1 MVMETTGL
9 IFKYK
14 VDRPLRFE
22 ERHGCLKHKE
32 RLDVLPTPYLSTV
45 RLNSTYLEMVG
56 KFYEGKGFLTVVMF
70 VITIIPLS
78 FLLAIA
84 FQNLFEPI
92 QYDNDFNGWVLFGVL
107 ALIAS
112 PGIILAVWTFLREC
126 FRLTHYPIRL
136 NRKLR
141 KLYAIDP
148 YSLKVIE
155 ADWDKMVFVLE
166 RCLHTPMRITQWEIL
181 GHVLDEDGQTVRA
194 TLPFSIVSAQQ
205 DLLKRHWEYM
215 RRYMED
221 GVEEIFDHTSVCL
234 PIADHRETFRFG
246 YQVTMIDDSYPVW
259 IYIAGIL
266 LIPEALGRYLAM
278 RSSDI
283 PRWSKRIEEECQ
295 IDPGDPYAIDA
306 RDNPPD
312 FWKATEK
319 RRSELVASGVVL
331 R

>member
-14 VDRPLRFE
+14 IDRPLRFE
-22 ERHGCLKHKE
+22 ERHGCLKQKE

-56 KFYEGKGFLTVVMF
+56 KFYEGKGFLTVVML
-70 VITIIPLS
+70 VCILLGSGGTGLGIAGS
-78 FLLAIA
+78 FMAFSDGETVFAVLGLLAT
-84 FQNLFEPI
+84 
-92 QYDNDFNGWVLFGVL
+92 VLW
-107 ALIAS
+107 AAT
-112 PGIILAVWTFLREC
+112 LAVSIWTFLREC

-141 KLYAIDP
+141 KLYAVDP

-155 ADWDKMVFVLE
+155 ADWDKMVFVLDKC
-166 RCLHTPMRITQWEIL
+166 RHTPMRITQWEIL

-221 GVEEIFDHTSVCL
+221 GVEEVFDHTSVCL
-234 PIADHRETFRFG
+234 PIADRRETFRFG
-246 YQVTMIDDSYPVW
+246 YQVTLIDDSFPVW
-259 IYIAGIL
+259 IYIAGVL

-278 RSSDI
+278 QTSDI
-283 PRWSKRIEEECQ
+283 PQWSKRIEEECQ
-295 IDPGDPYAIDA
+295 IDPDDPYAIDA
-306 RDNPPD
+306 NDNPSD
-312 FWKATEK
+312 IWKATEK
-319 RRSELVASGVVL
+319 RRSELVASGVLV

>member
-22 ERHGCLKHKE
+22 ERHGCLKQKD

-56 KFYEGKGFLTVVMF
+56 KFYEGKGFLTVVML
-70 VITIIPLS
+70 VCILLGSGGTGLGIAGS
-78 FLLAIA
+78 FMAFSDGETVFAVLGLLAT
-84 FQNLFEPI
+84 
-92 QYDNDFNGWVLFGVL
+92 VLW
-107 ALIAS
+107 AAT
-112 PGIILAVWTFLREC
+112 LAVSIWTFLREC

-141 KLYAIDP
+141 KLYAVDP

-155 ADWDKMVFVLE
+155 ADWDKMVFVLDKC
-166 RCLHTPMRITQWEIL
+166 RHTPMRITQWEIL

-221 GVEEIFDHTSVCL
+221 GVEEVFDHTSVCL
-234 PIADHRETFRFG
+234 PIADRRETFRFG
-246 YQVTMIDDSYPVW
+246 YQVTLIDDSFPVW
-259 IYIAGIL
+259 IYIAGVL

-278 RSSDI
+278 QTSDI
-283 PRWSKRIEEECQ
+283 PQWSKRIEEECR
-295 IDPGDPYAIDA
+295 IDPDDPYAIDA
-306 RDNPPD
+306 NDNPPD

-319 RRSELVASGVVL
+319 RRSELVASGVLV

>member
-14 VDRPLRFE
+14 LDRPLLFE
-22 ERHGCLKHKE
+22 ERHGYLKQKE
-32 RLDVLPTPYLSTV
+32 RLDVLPLPYLSTV

-56 KFYEGKGFLTVVMF
+56 KFYEGKGFLTLVML
-70 VITIIPLS
+70 VIALIPLC
-78 FLLAIA
+78 FLLAIT
-84 FQNLFEPI
+84 FQNLFDPVE
-92 QYDNDFNGWVLFGVL
+92 YDRNINGWMLLGVL

-112 PGIILAVWTFLREC
+112 PGIILSVWTLLREC

-141 KLYAIDP
+141 KLYAVDP
-148 YSLKVIE
+148 YTLKVIE
-155 ADWDKMVFVLE
+155 ADWDKMVFVLDKC
-166 RCLHTPMRITQWEIL
+166 RHTPMRITQWEIL

-194 TLPFSIVSAQQ
+194 TLPFSMVSAQQ

-234 PIADHRETFRFG
+234 PIADRRETFRFG
-246 YQVTMIDDSYPVW
+246 YQVTLVDDSYPVW
-259 IYIAGIL
+259 IYIASIL

-278 RSSDI
+278 QTSDI
-283 PRWSKRIEEECQ
+283 PQWSKRIEEECR
-295 IDPGDPYAIDA
+295 IDPDDPYAIDA
-306 RDNPPD
+306 DDNPPD

-319 RRSELVASGVVL
+319 RRSELVASGLLV

>member
-22 ERHGCLKHKE
+22 EKHGRLKQKE
-32 RLDVLPTPYLSTV
+32 RLDVLPTPYLNTV

-56 KFYEGKGFLTVVMF
+56 KFYEGKGFLTLVMLVCLVMGIGF
-70 VITIIPLS
+70 AILAGWGTVRAFSTDEAPIILGLGFFGTI
-78 FLLAIA
+78 
-84 FQNLFEPI
+84 
-92 QYDNDFNGWVLFGVL
+92 L
-107 ALIAS
+107 ALAS
-112 PGIILAVWTFLREC
+112 LILYVWTFLREC

-194 TLPFSIVSAQQ
+194 TLPLSFYWPDEGSVKQ
-205 DLLKRHWEYM
+205 HWEYM
-215 RRYMED
+215 RRYMEE
-221 GVEEIFDHTSVCL
+221 GPEAIMDHTPVCL
-234 PIADHRETFRFG
+234 PLHEGKESFGFG
-246 YQVTMIDDSYPVW
+246 YRMVMHHHVFFIW
-259 IYIAGIL
+259 AIIATP
-266 LIPEALGRYLAM
+266 LIFVEALGRYLAM
-278 RSSDI
+278 QTSDI

-319 RRSELVASGVVL
+319 RRSELVASRVL
-331 R
+331 AR